1 MKDFIE
7 AFHDVGIP
15 YWMLFGVIVA
25 YAVAKELHVLRV
37 FDRPATKS
45 DRELLSM
52 DEKEFR
58 QAMLEDRRQ
67 LRQDLA
73 ECDAR
78 HVQMEQRHEAEMTA
92 CEARYSA
99 LEKRFTDFLNA
110 AQVAGLDLLM
120 KIAPARPG
128 ADPMSGAG
136 I

>member
-7 AFHDVGIP
+7 AFHMAGYP
-15 YWMLFGVIVA
+15 YWMLFGAVIV
-25 YAVAKELHVLRV
+25 YALAKEFHVLKW
-37 FDRPATKS
+37 FERPAPKS

-67 LRQDLA
+67 LRQELA

-78 HVQMEQRHEAEMTA
+78 HLKMEERHEAEMTA

-120 KIAPARPG
+120 KIAPSRPG
-128 ADPMSGAG
+128 AEPMSGP
-136 I
+136 